1 MDRAFEDRG
10 EAGRALAREL
20 APLAGRVDLLVLGL
34 PRGGVPVAFEVA
46 RCLSAPLDV
55 FVVRKLGVPGNDE
68 LAFGAIASD
77 GIEVRNP
84 DIVTQFGLGEDAIAV
99 VVDRE
104 RDELHRREKLYRQ
117 GRPYPSLDNSTV
129 ILVDDGIATGAS
141 IRAAAR
147 AIRSRN
153 PAEVL
158 IAVPVA
164 SASALSEIADDA
176 DRVICLAVPARF
188 RAVGE
193 FYRDFRSTT
202 DDEVRDLLARA
213 ERGNAEG
220 RNAEGKEGRTWQ
232 MPPTV

>member
-1 MDRAFEDRG
+1 MDLVFEDRG

-55 FVVRKLGVPGNDE
+55 FVVRKLGVPGQEE
-68 LAFGAIASD
+68 LAFGALASG
-77 GIEVRNP
+77 GITVRNP
-84 DIVTQFGLGEDAIAV
+84 DIIRRFALSEETIACVTA
-99 VVDRE
+99 RE
-104 RDELHRREKLYRQ
+104 RAELERREVLYRG
-117 GRPYPSLDNSTV
+117 GRSFPSLDNSTV
-129 ILVDDGIATGAS
+129 ILVDDGVATGAS

-164 SASALSEIADDA
+164 SAEALAEIADDA
-176 DRVICLAVPARF
+176 DRVICLSVPSRF

-202 DDEVRDLLARA
+202 DDEVRVLLAR
-213 ERGNAEG
+213 
-220 RNAEGKEGRTWQ
+220 RTQGPREEAPW
-232 MPPTV
+232 PTPRTV